1 MNNNLKWKKSLFSNT
16 CDIYSNG
23 QLVGNLK
30 DKTFSNSAEGEL
42 NGVKYRF
49 KTLGIFRQNTEII
62 DGENNKVIGEITYS
76 NWMRKA
82 TLKIQDKKVVWKY
95 DNSWNTRWSVT
106 DSSGII
112 IKYRSSTTSG
122 EIDTNTDDSL
132 LLLSGLFVSNYFR
145 QVALTVIIVI
155 FIPIFAS
162 NQT

>member
-16 CDIYSNG
+16 CNIYSNG

-30 DKTFSNSAEGEL
+30 DKTFSKSAEGEL

-49 KTLGIFRQNTEII
+49 KTQGIFRKDTDII
-62 DGENNKVIGEITYS
+62 DVGNNKVIGEITYS

-95 DNSWNTRWSVT
+95 DNSWNTKWSVS
-106 DSSGII
+106 DSSGIE
-112 IKYRSSTTSG
+112 IKYRGSTTSG
-122 EIDTNTDDSL
+122 EIDSNTDDSL
-132 LLLSGLFVSNYFR
+132 LLLSGLFVTNYFR

-155 FIPIFAS
+155 FIPILAS
-162 NQT
+162 TRT